1 MKNNH
6 FLLALLL
13 ALPLAATAQTTS
25 TTTTGSGPAGRQVTE
40 VTEELDPATGKVIR
54 RTTRTY
60 TEPAPVQT
68 SSATA
73 AVVTKT
79 ITDNPDSRATDSQVA
94 DFFREKMTVSTLTA
108 PELVDV
114 YSRFMDKVR
123 DDRRRWQ
130 PANWAAAAAV
140 LSSLN
145 HRYDQLRADISFED
159 KLTIRSQQAEF
170 QGLRTA
176 KQLTESISD
185 KL

>member
-1 MKNNH
+1 MMKNLH
-6 FLLALLL
+6 FLTALLL
-13 ALPLAATAQTTS
+13 ALPLAATAQTKS
-25 TTTTGSGPAGRQVTE
+25 TTTTTPAGRQVTE
-40 VTEELDPATGKVIR
+40 VTEELDPETGKVIR

-60 TEPAPVQT
+60 TEPAAVQT
-68 SSATA
+68 AASTSPSATMS
-73 AVVTKT
+73 VT
-79 ITDNPDSRATDSQVA
+79 DEPANRATDEQVA
-94 DFFREKMTVSTLTA
+94 DYFRERMKVDKLTV
-108 PELVDV
+108 PELVDA

-123 DDRRRWQ
+123 RDRRKWQ
-130 PANWAAAAAV
+130 PANWTTAAAV

-176 KQLTESISD
+176 RQLTESISD

>member
-1 MKNNH
+1 MKNYR
-6 FLLALLL
+6 FLIAALL
-13 ALPLAATAQTTS
+13 ALPLAATAQTTV
-25 TTTTGSGPAGRQVTE
+25 TTTPEGRQVTE

-60 TEPAPVQT
+60 TEPATVQT
-68 SSATA
+68 TASTSPSATMSA
-73 AVVTKT
+73 
-79 ITDNPDSRATDSQVA
+79 TDNPDSRATDGQVSNY
-94 DFFREKMTVSTLTA
+94 FRERMEVDKLTV
-108 PELVDV
+108 PQLVDA

-123 DDRRRWQ
+123 NDRQKWK
-130 PANWAAAAAV
+130 PADWTKAAAV